1 MKTEAEKKIEREVSN
16 PNSEKI
22 TLSAADLAK
31 KPIGVRRKSTKTPE
45 KEAEDLKYKGG
56 RVSKYA
62 GLKDSKLTE
71 ENKSVEK
78 EFTQLPWK
86 RQSNVWSKNEV
97 EHTFGPPPKTNKILK
112 QRRSASQKNMSSES
126 FGEQGKL
133 MLEAL
138 RIPENNRSLYDVT
151 HGFHPYPGRFH
162 PDLPKILLKQFP
174 AGSIVFDPC
183 MGGGTVLLEGLLW
196 QHQVFGNDLSPVA
209 KMVAKERCRWI
220 SEKNA
225 GRVWQS
231 FENVSERV
239 KARSFEKRS

>member
-1 MKTEAEKKIEREVSN
+1 MKTEAEKKNEREVSN

-56 RVSKYA
+56 RDLKYTGSTDSKFTDSGSSKYKG
-62 GLKDSKLTE
+62 GLDSKFTG

-78 EFTQLPWK
+78 KFTQLPWK
-86 RQSNVWSKNEV
+86 RQSNVWSKTED
-97 EHTFGPPPKTNKILK
+97 EHTFGPPPKTNKFLK
-112 QRRSASQKNMSSES
+112 QRRSASQKNMRSES

-138 RIPENNRSLYDVT
+138 RIPENTRSLYDVT

-162 PDLPKILLKQFP
+162 PD
-174 AGSIVFDPC
+174 
-183 MGGGTVLLEGLLW
+183 
-196 QHQVFGNDLSPVA
+196 
-209 KMVAKERCRWI
+209 
-220 SEKNA
+220 
-225 GRVWQS
+225 
-231 FENVSERV
+231 
-239 KARSFEKRS
+239 